1 VWYQQKC
8 ECSCKTV
15 FNAKD
20 PLASIRRKLSEG
32 IRGRTEVL
40 DRLIQTFD
48 NILVSNESS
57 VKAYLNAFEAK
68 RADIIV
74 SENSRHWL
82 LSHPIWPNTG
92 SCEAP

>member
-1 VWYQQKC
+1 VYKI
-8 ECSCKTV
+8 V
-15 FNAKD
+15 RAKN
-20 PLASIRRKLSEG
+20 SS
-32 IRGRTEVL
+32 EVL

-74 SENSRHWL
+74 SENSRDWL
-82 LSHPIWPNTG
+82 LLHPIPPNAG
-92 SCEAP
+92 SYESP